1 MTESK
6 LSFIREDLLNLLAYI
21 PTPISE
27 NQKQLTRL
35 DANESPYNL
44 PSELKVK
51 LALFYE
57 QEIETNRYPD
67 GSHFKLKNLITEYV
81 NESINIANNRI
92 NYSQISVGN
101 GSDELIRSILIATC
115 LNNQGSILVAN
126 PTFSMYEI
134 LAQSLGIITHT
145 INRNENSFS
154 WALDA
159 TNKLIYDSN
168 KNVKVIFMVHPN
180 SPTANCLT
188 ATEIEWLKNL
198 PSNILVVID
207 EAYYEFSQQTL
218 VSELPN
224 HPNWLILRTFS
235 KAFRLAAH
243 RVGYA
248 IAHEDIIKVL
258 EKIRL
263 PYNLPTFSQLASELV
278 LENREIILPAVKEL
292 MIEKERVYQ
301 ELVKNPLLKVWHSDA
316 NFIYLRLR
324 KNPSQEN
331 HHAIMKQLKQEKIII
346 RHTGGGLR
354 ISIGTITENNYLL
367 EILRKEIIGV
377 RIKM

>member
-1 MTESK
+1 MTRSN
-6 LSFIREDLLNLLAYI
+6 LSFIREDLLNLSAYI

-27 NQKQLTRL
+27 NSQQLTRL

-44 PSELKVK
+44 PSELKAK
-51 LALFYE
+51 LALIYE

-67 GSHFKLKNLITEYV
+67 GSHVKLKTLITDYI
-81 NESINIANNRI
+81 NESSLTAFKINN
-92 NYSQISVGN
+92 ISVGN

-126 PTFSMYEI
+126 PTFSMYGI
-134 LAQSLGIITHT
+134 LAQSLGIVTHT
-145 INRNENSFS
+145 INRNEDDFT
-154 WALDA
+154 WDLDTA
-159 TNKLIYDSN
+159 NKLITEE
-168 KNVKVIFMVHPN
+168 KNTPIKVIFVVHPN

-188 ATEIEWLKNL
+188 AKEIQWLKDL
-198 PSNILVVID
+198 PQDILVVID

-218 VSELPN
+218 VSGLPQ

-248 IAHEDIIKVL
+248 VAHEDIIKVL

-263 PYNLPTFSQLASELV
+263 PYNLPTFSQLASEFALQHRD
-278 LENREIILPAVKEL
+278 LILPAVKDVME
-292 MIEKERVYQ
+292 EKERVYQ
-301 ELVKNPLLKVWHSDA
+301 ALVNNPLLKVWRSDA
-316 NFIYLRLR
+316 NFIYLRLAQ
-324 KNPSQEN
+324 NPSNEN
-331 HHAIMKQLKQEKIII
+331 HDRIMAQLKQKDVII

-354 ISIGTITENNYLL
+354 ISIGTTSENDRLL
-367 EILRKEIIGV
+367 NNISCD
-377 RIKM
+377 

>member
-1 MTESK
+1 MTQSK
-6 LSFIREDLLNLLAYI
+6 LSFIRKDLLNLSAYV
-21 PTPISE
+21 PTPIAK
-27 NQKQLTRL
+27 NQRQLTRL

-44 PSELKVK
+44 SLELKAK

-67 GSHFKLKNLITEYV
+67 GSHFKLKNLIADYI
-81 NESINIANNRI
+81 NESINIPHFSTN
-92 NYSQISVGN
+92 QVSVGN

-126 PTFSMYEI
+126 PTFSMYGI
-134 LAQSLGIITHT
+134 LAQTLGIIIHS
-145 INRNENSFS
+145 INRNEVDFTWN
-154 WALDA
+154 LDTA
-159 TNKLIYDSN
+159 NKVISDSN
-168 KNVKVIFMVHPN
+168 NPPVKVVFVVHPN

-188 ATEIEWLKNL
+188 IDEIQWLKNL
-198 PSNILVVID
+198 PSDILVVID

-263 PYNLPTFSQLASELV
+263 PYNLPTFSQLAAELV
-278 LENREIILPAVKEL
+278 LENRDIILPAVKEV
-292 MIEKERVYQ
+292 MTEKERVYKT
-301 ELVKNPLLKVWHSDA
+301 LVKNPLFKVWHSDA
-316 NFIYLRLR
+316 NFIYLRLAD
-324 KNPSQEN
+324 NPSNEN
-331 HHAIMKQLKQEKIII
+331 HDAIMTQLKQENIII

-354 ISIGTITENNYLL
+354 ISIGTVTENNHLL
-367 EILRKEIIGV
+367 DKLANFSKKV
-377 RIKM
+377 HQ

>member
-1 MTESK
+1 MTEIK
-6 LSFIREDLLNLLAYI
+6 ISFLREDLLNLSAYV
-21 PTPISE
+21 PTPITE
-27 NQKQLTRL
+27 NHKQLTRL

-44 PSELKVK
+44 PLELRTK

-67 GSHFKLKNLITEYV
+67 GSHFTLKNLIADYL
-81 NESINIANNRI
+81 NETAHLSNTINNK
-92 NYSQISVGN
+92 QISIGN

-126 PTFSMYEI
+126 PTFSMYQI
-134 LAQSLGIITHT
+134 LAKSLGIITHNIDRHSEDFT
-145 INRNENSFS
+145 WNFDSANQ
-154 WALDA
+154 
-159 TNKLIYDSN
+159 LISST
-168 KNVKVIFMVHPN
+168 KNPPIKVIFVVHPN

-188 ATEIEWLKNL
+188 AQEIAWLKSL
-198 PSNILVVID
+198 PSDILVVID

-218 VSELPN
+218 VSELVN

-248 IAHEDIIKVL
+248 VAHEEIIKVL

-263 PYNLPTFSQLASELV
+263 PYNLPTFSQLATELA
-278 LENREIILPAVKEL
+278 LKNRHLILPGVKDV
-292 MIEKERVYQ
+292 MTEKERVYQ
-301 ELVKNPLLKVWHSDA
+301 GLINNAVFQVWRSDA
-316 NFIYLRLR
+316 NFIYLRLAE
-324 KNPSQEN
+324 NPTSEN
-331 HHAIMKQLKQEKIII
+331 HERIMAQLKQENVII

-354 ISIGTITENNYLL
+354 ISIGTPQENDHLL
-367 EILRKEIIGV
+367 EG
-377 RIKM
+377 IKRLS

>member
-1 MTESK
+1 MTQFK
-6 LSFIREDLLNLLAYI
+6 ASFMREDLLNLSAYI

-27 NQKQLTRL
+27 NQRQLTRL

-44 PSELKVK
+44 SSELKVK

-67 GSHFKLKNLITEYV
+67 GSHFKLKKLITDYV
-81 NESINIANNRI
+81 NESVNIPNFINS
-92 NYSQISVGN
+92 SQISVGN

-126 PTFSMYEI
+126 PTFSMYGI
-134 LAQSLGIITHT
+134 LAQSLGIITHS
-145 INRNENSFS
+145 INRNEVDFT
-154 WALDA
+154 WDLDIA
-159 TNKLIYDSN
+159 NKVIFDSN
-168 KNVKVIFMVHPN
+168 NPPVKVIFIVHPN
-180 SPTANCLT
+180 SPTANCLN
-188 ATEIEWLKNL
+188 ANEIQWLKNL
-198 PSNILVVID
+198 SSDILVVID

-248 IAHEDIIKVL
+248 IAHADIIKVL

-263 PYNLPTFSQLASELV
+263 PYNLPTFSQLAAELV
-278 LENREIILPAVKEL
+278 LENRDIILPAVKE
-292 MIEKERVYQ
+292 IITEKERVYKA
-301 ELVKNPLLKVWHSDA
+301 LVKNPLFKVWHSDA
-316 NFIYLRLR
+316 NFIYLRLAD
-324 KNPSQEN
+324 NPSNDN
-331 HHAIMKQLKQEKIII
+331 HNAIMTQLKQKNIII

-354 ISIGTITENNYLL
+354 ISIGTVTENNHLL
-367 EILRKEIIGV
+367 DKLANLGKKV
-377 RIKM
+377 NQ

>member
-1 MTESK
+1 MTTSK
-6 LSFIREDLLNLLAYI
+6 LSFIREDLLNLSAYI

-27 NQKQLTRL
+27 NQKQFTRL

-44 PSELKVK
+44 PPELKAK
-51 LALFYE
+51 LALFYD

-67 GSHFKLKNLITEYV
+67 GSHFKLKKLITDYV
-81 NESINIANNRI
+81 NQSVNIPDFVKYN
-92 NYSQISVGN
+92 QISVGN

-126 PTFSMYEI
+126 PTFSMYGI

-145 INRNENSFS
+145 INRNEHDFTWN
-154 WALDA
+154 LDTA
-159 TNKLIYDSN
+159 NKIISDSN
-168 KNVKVIFMVHPN
+168 NNVKVIFMVHPN

-188 ATEIEWLKNL
+188 PTEIQWLKNL
-198 PSNILVVID
+198 PSDILVVID

-218 VSELPN
+218 VSELAN
-224 HPNWLILRTFS
+224 YPNWLILRTFS

-248 IAHEDIIKVL
+248 IAHEDIINIL

-263 PYNLPTFSQLASELV
+263 PYNLPTFSQLATELV
-278 LENREIILPAVKEL
+278 LENRNTILPAVKEV
-292 MIEKERVYQ
+292 MTEKDRVYK
-301 ELVKNPLLKVWHSDA
+301 ELVKNSLFKVWHSDA
-316 NFIYLRLR
+316 NFIYLRLA
-324 KNPSQEN
+324 KNPSNEN
-331 HHAIMKQLKQEKIII
+331 HNAIMTQLKQENIII

-354 ISIGTITENNYLL
+354 ISIGTIAENNHLLDKLAYLS
-367 EILRKEIIGV
+367 IS
-377 RIKM
+377 